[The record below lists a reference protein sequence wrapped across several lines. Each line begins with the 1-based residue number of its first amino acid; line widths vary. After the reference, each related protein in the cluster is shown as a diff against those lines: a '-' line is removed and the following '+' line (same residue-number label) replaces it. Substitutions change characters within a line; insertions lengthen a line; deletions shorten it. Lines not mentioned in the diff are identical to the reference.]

1 MKTLTPTQ
9 AAYVAGFLDGDG
21 SIFVRLK
28 PNAAYKYG
36 FQIAPYIVFFQ
47 SQKEID
53 FLERLQELIGVGY
66 VRLRNDGIA
75 ELTVGSIKA
84 MRDLIGQVEPYLI
97 LKKRQARLLVK
108 ILERKEQVKSKEDFI
123 ALVHLIDQYKSL
135 NYSKK
140 RTITFE
146 RVVQDFMDSDNP
158 VETCSL
164 AERSRESG

>member
-47 SQKEID
+47 SAKETV
-53 FLERLQELIGVGY
+53 FLERLQEMIGAGY

-75 ELTVGSIKA
+75 ELTIGSIKE
-84 MRDLIGQVEPYLI
+84 MRNLIQQVEPYLI
-97 LKKRQARLLVK
+97 LKKQQARLLVQ
-108 ILERKEQVKSKEDFI
+108 ILERKEQVCERRTEQRINAVKRLAVSTGWQRRLPALHIRPIDLVVFQEPSPLTRKET
-123 ALVHLIDQYKSL
+123 S
-135 NYSKK
+135 S
-140 RTITFE
+140 
-146 RVVQDFMDSDNP
+146 
-158 VETCSL
+158 
-164 AERSRESG
+164 

>member
-36 FQIAPYIVFFQ
+36 FQIAPYVVFFQ
-47 SQKEID
+47 SSKEIS
-53 FLERLQELIGVGY
+53 FLKRLQEMIGAGY

-75 ELTVGSIKA
+75 ELTIGSMKA
-84 MRDLIGQVEPYLI
+84 MRNLIRQIEPYLI
-97 LKKRQARLLVK
+97 LKKQQARLLVQV
-108 ILERKEQVKSKEDFI
+108 LEHKEQVKSRDDFMN
-123 ALVHLIDQYKSL
+123 LVRLIDQFKGL

-140 RTITFE
+140 RSITLE
-146 RVVQDFMDSDNP
+146 RVAQEFMQSGNP

>member
-1 MKTLTPTQ
+1 MKALTPTQ

-47 SQKEID
+47 SEKEIA
-53 FLERLQELIGVGY
+53 FLKRLQEMIGVGY
-66 VRLRNDGIA
+66 VRLRKDGIA
-75 ELTVGSIKA
+75 ELTVGSVNA
-84 MRDLIGQVEPYLI
+84 LRDLIRQLEPYLI
-97 LKKRQARLLVK
+97 LKKQQARLLVL
-108 ILERKEQVKSKEDFI
+108 ILERKEQVKSKHDFMEL
-123 ALVHLIDQYKSL
+123 AQLVDQYKSL

-140 RTITFE
+140 RTITLE
-146 RVVQDFMDSDNP
+146 RVVQDFLKSDNP

>member
-1 MKTLTPTQ
+1 MKTLTSVQ

-47 SQKEID
+47 SAKEID
-53 FLERLQELIGVGY
+53 FLRRLQEMIGIGY

-75 ELTVGSIKA
+75 ELTIGSMKE
-84 MRDLIGQVEPYLI
+84 MRNLVELIEPYLI
-97 LKKRQARLLVK
+97 LKKQQARLLVQV
-108 ILERKEQVKSKEDFI
+108 LELKAKVKSRADFTD
-123 ALVHLIDQYKSL
+123 LVRLIDKYKSL
-135 NYSKK
+135 NYSKR
-140 RTITFE
+140 RTITLE
-146 RVVQDFMDSDNP
+146 RVAKDFMESGNP